1 MYKDNKM
8 IIERNNKNHFGGESE
23 DMLNR
28 SLQIWEDIID
38 KKTNELLLD
47 DDSLLGHFMDL
58 GDELDLID
66 ELDLD
71 FFGKVKIVEVE
82 EDLPPNVPHV
92 PRHLRD
98 GTT

>member
-1 MYKDNKM
+1 MKHLIPGWQHIPDEE
-8 IIERNNKNHFGGESE
+8 IVEA
-23 DMLNR
+23 
-28 SLQIWEDIID
+28 
-38 KKTNELLLD
+38 LLD